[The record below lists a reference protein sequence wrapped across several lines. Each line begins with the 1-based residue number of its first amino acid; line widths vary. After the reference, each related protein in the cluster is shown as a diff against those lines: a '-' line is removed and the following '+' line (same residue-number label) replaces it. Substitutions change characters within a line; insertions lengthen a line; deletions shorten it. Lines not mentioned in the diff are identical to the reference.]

1 MCAPA
6 RADTQ
11 ERPYMFAAR
20 YHPIRCPLAERAE
33 IQTGRESFAG
43 VATGFLKTF
52 AAPGLTQ
59 LLFTPPKLSRSRS
72 EHQTQQV
79 Q

>member
-1 MCAPA
+1 MTELPFKKGE
-6 RADTQ
+6 
-11 ERPYMFAAR
+11 ERKYK
-20 YHPIRCPLAERAE
+20 
-33 IQTGRESFAG
+33 TGRDSLAG

-52 AAPGLTQ
+52 AASGLTQ

-72 EHQTQQV
+72 GHQTQQV